1 MKSKWSL
8 NLFQVLVVL
17 LSCITASWCLGTL
30 IEISSMFF
38 FIPVGLLQYISLIF
52 FNEIKDKGNKSIL
65 YYLLYGLAIYLPV
78 FILQN
83 LKAMD
88 TFKEFVAIIL
98 LGSIF
103 ISLIYYFTVVR
114 FRAMTL
120 VLVLCLP
127 GALCIRQGQSIVGIE
142 CISYLIVF
150 LGLYQVNVGCN
161 SLSEDIE
168 LMTREK
174 ATVYSLICISVV
186 TLGIYLVVPKPELY
200 ITNPLSKILQQ
211 YMKENPK
218 YDPSTLPRTASVTET
233 PGELGER
240 VLFHVKGDAPTYLK
254 TRGWNAYKDNSWYI
268 EGTSFDLGHGLPL
281 DMTDQDMYDKVYVM
295 LESLALLNEE
305 GMLEDM
311 PELQALMTYKKSE
324 KHTGEI
330 EIIPQDYSI
339 RMYLAPMG
347 LIEVVDEEDAYLTS
361 SGTCFNS
368 DRSKPGSN
376 PYILSYIQ
384 HTLGTDTREVQFLK
398 QMTPEKYKALVDVV
412 EERLVE
418 IWEFRYRRALTWSI
432 MEQEGVY
439 ENYLDL
445 PNTISD
451 RTYELARAL
460 TEGYDSTYEKVRA
473 IEAYFHTGEFYYD
486 LKAEP
491 TPEGEEAVDYFLF
504 ESQRG
509 ACVQFASAMTILCRA
524 AGIPANLM
532 EGYVCDTYDEKLG
545 AYVIQEKHAHA
556 FPEVYVPGY
565 GWMLF
570 EPTTANEA
578 TGSMGREPLQP
589 MAKLFIAG
597 ISLSIVIG
605 MVGLLMIW
613 GMYERLWQV
622 TIQYQKPNQQVIG
635 FYRRLFKRLQRKGYP
650 ITSSTTPLQV
660 QAVLQE
666 KEIAVSILVEQ
677 YQKVYYGG
685 RNLSQEEVRQAFVC
699 YKEAYKSIK
708 SY

>member
-8 NLFQVLVVL
+8 TLFQVLVLL
-17 LSCITASWCLGTL
+17 LSCLTASWCLGTL
-30 IEISSMFF
+30 FETSSIGFM
-38 FIPVGLLQYISLIF
+38 IPVGLVQYVSLIF
-52 FNEIKDKGNKSIL
+52 FNEIKDKGNKSII
-65 YYLLYGLAIYLPV
+65 YYLLYGLGIYVPV

-88 TFKEFVAIIL
+88 IFKECVAILL

-103 ISLIYYFTVVR
+103 ISLIYYFTLVR
-114 FRAMTL
+114 FRAITL

-127 GALCIRQGQSIVGIE
+127 AALCIRQGQSIVGIE
-142 CISYLIVF
+142 CIAYILVF

-161 SLSEDIE
+161 GLSED
-168 LMTREK
+168 REVVTKGK
-174 ATVYSLICISVV
+174 ATVYSLLCMSVV

-240 VLFHVKGDAPTYLK
+240 VLFHVKGDAPMYFK

-268 EGTSFDLGHGLPL
+268 EGTSFDLGHGLPKH
-281 DMTDQDMYDKVYVM
+281 MTDQDMYDKVYVM
-295 LESLALLNEE
+295 LESLALLDEE

-311 PELQALMTYKKSE
+311 PELQDLMTYEKAKKHIE
-324 KHTGEI
+324 EI
-330 EIIPQDYSI
+330 EIIPKDYSI

-347 LIEVVDEEDAYLTS
+347 LIEVVGEDDTYLTS
-361 SGTCFNS
+361 SGTSFNS

-376 PYILSYIQ
+376 PYALSYMQ
-384 HTLGTDTREVQFLK
+384 HSLGEDTREVQFLK
-398 QMTPEKYKALVDVV
+398 QMTPEKYEALVGVI
-412 EERLVE
+412 EEKLVE
-418 IWEFRYRRALTWSI
+418 IWEFRYRRALTWSA
-432 MEQEGVY
+432 MEQEGAY

-445 PNTISD
+445 PDTISD
-451 RTYELARAL
+451 RTYELASTL
-460 TEGYDSTYEKVRA
+460 TEGYDSTYEKIRA
-473 IEAYFHTGEFYYD
+473 IEAYFHTGEFHYD
-486 LKAEP
+486 LKAES

-504 ESQRG
+504 ESKRG

-524 AGIPANLM
+524 AGIPANLI
-532 EGYVCDTYDEKLG
+532 EGYICDTYDEKLG

-570 EPTTANEA
+570 EPTTASEA
-578 TGSMGREPLQP
+578 TGLMGGEPLQP
-589 MAKLFIAG
+589 MAKLLIAG

-605 MVGLLMIW
+605 IVGLLMIW
-613 GMYERLWQV
+613 VMYEYLWQV
-622 TIQYQKPNQQVIG
+622 AVQYQKPDQQIVAL
-635 FYRRLFKRLQRKGYP
+635 YRRLFKRLQRKGYP
-650 ITSSTTPLQV
+650 VTSSTTPLQL
-660 QAVLQE
+660 QAMLQE
-666 KEIAVSILVEQ
+666 KEIAVSILVDQ

-685 RNLSQEEVRQAFVC
+685 RSLSQEEVRKAFVC

-708 SY
+708 FY